1 MSVPYF
7 KVDNGTCLFDSGS
20 DVAGYLIIDLINSN
34 EGIAVDKGKIK
45 LISGGKKE

>member
-7 KVDNGTCLFDSGS
+7 KVDNGTCLFDSGG
-20 DVAGYLIIDLINSN
+20 DVAGYLFIALINSN